1 MLAADPCTIWT
12 KHNSP
17 ATAILDLHKKQV
29 CQIYME
35 DELR

>member
-1 MLAADPCTIWT
+1 MLAANSCTIWT
-12 KHNSP
+12 KNDGTP
-17 ATAILDLHKKQV
+17 AAVLDLHKKQV